1 MTPLRAAI
9 AAIRNWFGAAS
20 DVYTRYMLEHHLRFL
35 AVTFA
40 AILAVV
46 TAINVS
52 GEISRVWSEAAIS
65 GIFHALAATAL
76 YLLCRLLDNGSQV
89 FGIAFL
95 LGLVWAEAAHAHG
108 GRLLMVRLAGRP
120 FLRRSTALFV
130 LAALSVPTQF
140 TLDNVV
146 RPWAFMTLSLK
157 GLGEYG
163 WGYTAARSPVQGW
176 YAFDNAVLRATLH
189 DSPEPVIERALLFY
203 FDDRGGLASVATAD
217 RIVAPDQD
225 RDRWTMLGAHHWR
238 IGDPIDRRFGMPIGE
253 PGKGTSELGF
263 AISRVWLQY
272 RGIEPK
278 YIPVADLWRLTFDRH
293 LPSERPKY
301 GAWLAIRLTQ
311 CFIPGLVALCVGALF
326 AMMLDRRGLMLATG
340 VGLLAAYS
348 GYFLN
353 RISALGVENL
363 HLPPAV
369 TALVLPVTL
378 AILVWRLIVRL
389 RRYEDPT
396 PSQRPQASWSQNP
409 GISGA

>member
-1 MTPLRAAI
+1 MTPLRSAI
-9 AAIRNWFGAAS
+9 AAIRNSFGAVT

-52 GEISRVWSEAAIS
+52 GEIGRVWSEAAMS
-65 GIFHALAATAL
+65 GLFHAFAGTAL
-76 YLLCRLLDNGSQV
+76 YVLCRLLDNGSQV
-89 FGIAFL
+89 FGISFL

-146 RPWAFMTLSLK
+146 RPWAFMTLSVR

-163 WGYTAARSPVQGW
+163 WSYIAARSPVQGW

-189 DSPEPVIERALLFY
+189 DAPEPVIERALLFY

-217 RIVAPDQD
+217 RIVPPDQG
-225 RDRWTMLGAHHWR
+225 RERWTMLGAHHWR
-238 IGDPIDRRFGMPIGE
+238 VGDPIDRRFGMPIGVQD
-253 PGKGTSELGF
+253 KGTTDLGF
-263 AISRVWLQY
+263 AISRLWLQY

-278 YIPVADLWRLTFDRH
+278 YIPLGDLWRLTFDPN

-311 CFIPGLVALCVGALF
+311 CFIPGLVALCVGATF
-326 AMMLDRRGLMLATG
+326 AMMLDRRGLIQATG

-353 RISALGVENL
+353 RIAALGVENL

-369 TALVLPVTL
+369 IALALPLTL
-378 AILVWRLIVRL
+378 AVLVWLLIAML
-389 RRYEDPT
+389 RRYENPT
-396 PSQRPQASWSQNP
+396 WSHKPAANWSRNP

>member
-1 MTPLRAAI
+1 MTPSRSAI
-9 AAIRNWFGAAS
+9 AAIRNSVAAVT

-52 GEISRVWSEAAIS
+52 GEISRVWSEAATGGS
-65 GIFHALAATAL
+65 LRALSATAL
-76 YLLCRLLDNGSQV
+76 YVLCRLLDNGSQV

-140 TLDNVV
+140 ALDNVV

-203 FDDRGGLASVATAD
+203 FDDRGGLASIATAD

-225 RDRWTMLGAHHWR
+225 RDRWTMVGAHHWR
-238 IGDPIDRRFGMPIGE
+238 IGDPVDRRFGMPIGE
-253 PGKGTSELGF
+253 PSKGATDLGF
-263 AISRVWLQY
+263 AISRLWLQY

-278 YIPVADLWRLTFDRH
+278 YIPLTDLWRLTFDPH

-311 CFIPGLVALCVGALF
+311 CFIPGLVALCAGALF
-326 AMMLDRRGLMLATG
+326 AIMLDRRGLMQATG
-340 VGLLAAYS
+340 AGLLAAYS

-369 TALVLPVTL
+369 TALILPCSL
-378 AILVWRLIVRL
+378 AILLWRLIVRL
-389 RRYEDPT
+389 RRYENPT
-396 PSQRPQASWSQNP
+396 LSRHPEARWSQNP
-409 GISGA
+409 GISEA